1 MAIILDN
8 VKFKTIIH
16 LDTAL
21 QQKDDAIIIKLL
33 LKVISNS
40 WQVARLSVIRL
51 PFNRRL
57 GH

>member
-1 MAIILDN
+1 MYFSKRVRYKMAIILDN

-40 WQVARLSVIRL
+40 
-51 PFNRRL
+51 
-57 GH
+57 